1 MKAKADENIAK
12 VGVNSNLND
21 LANVEIDIDGLPSED
36 DEKYVDK
43 NM

>member
-1 MKAKADENIAK
+1 MNND
-12 VGVNSNLND
+12 LND
-21 LANVEIDIDGLPSED
+21 SADVETDIDGLPSED